1 MNFKIALVASA
12 LMALAGAVGVAG
24 CGGDDCTTAADHAA
38 EFFPA
43 AATGDTNGATP
54 PACEGAY
61 ECQSKCTNS
70 ASCDALKGV
79 DLEGQAEYLKCNSEC
94 QTQTLP

>member
-1 MNFKIALVASA
+1 MSA
-12 LMALAGAVGVAG
+12 GSRFLRQPCARVGAVW
-24 CGGDDCTTAADHAA
+24 
-38 EFFPA
+38 
-43 AATGDTNGATP
+43 